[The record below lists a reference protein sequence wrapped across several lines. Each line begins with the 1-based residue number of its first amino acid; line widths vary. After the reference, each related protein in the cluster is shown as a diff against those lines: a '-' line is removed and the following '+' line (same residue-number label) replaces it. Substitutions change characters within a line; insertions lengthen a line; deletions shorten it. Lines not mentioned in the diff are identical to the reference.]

1 MAVKFTYSTRPKV
14 FVAVGLIDQQ
24 SDNGEASAFRYMLFE
39 TRSQLKVNLMSV
51 PWYYSSV
58 EQNPVHGLEGQG
70 DTATEFDTLRRFSHF
85 RPRDPP
91 PPLNKAIPRIIRG
104 NSPFLDIEFLKFL
117 LIGKLQ
123 FG

>member
-58 EQNPVHGLEGQG
+58 EQNAVHGFGGAQIRIGHLSVV
-70 DTATEFDTLRRFSHF
+70 FSKHLVSSM
-85 RPRDPP
+85 PSCE
-91 PPLNKAIPRIIRG
+91 LTH
-104 NSPFLDIEFLKFL
+104 
-117 LIGKLQ
+117 Q
-123 FG
+123 